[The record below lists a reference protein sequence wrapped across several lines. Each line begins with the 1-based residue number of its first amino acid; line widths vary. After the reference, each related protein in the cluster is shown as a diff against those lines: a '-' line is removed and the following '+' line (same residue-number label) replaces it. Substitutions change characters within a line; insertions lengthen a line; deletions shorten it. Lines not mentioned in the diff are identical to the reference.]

1 MFAANASAQPSAG
14 GYRYWR
20 IKVTAPTIIVS
31 ISEWKVVESTG
42 TLTSLV
48 GKTTTALAGGFDAPY
63 VLSNVNDGVA
73 ETTNGTNIA
82 NSGSGAPFDA
92 YVDLGAAYNVTA
104 YDLAPQ
110 GGPGAAV
117 YNVPTS
123 FEVYASHNASTWTL
137 MATFPSISGG
147 YPAWA
152 PGVYRRFS
160 W

>member
-1 MFAANASAQPSAG
+1 MFAANASAVSSAG

-20 IKVTAPTIIVS
+20 IKVTAPASNVS

-48 GKTTTALAGGFDAPY
+48 GKTTTALAGGFETPY
-63 VLSNVNDGVA
+63 GLSLVNDGTA
-73 ETTNGTNIA
+73 ETTNGANIA
-82 NSGSGAPFDA
+82 NSGTAAFDA
-92 YVDLGAAYNVTA
+92 YVDLGAAYTVTA

-110 GGPGAAV
+110 GGGSSV
-117 YNVPTS
+117 HNTPTS
-123 FEVYASHNASTWTL
+123 FEVYAANTVGTWTL
-137 MATFPSISGG
+137 KATFTGISTT

-152 PGVYRRFS
+152 AGSYRRFS